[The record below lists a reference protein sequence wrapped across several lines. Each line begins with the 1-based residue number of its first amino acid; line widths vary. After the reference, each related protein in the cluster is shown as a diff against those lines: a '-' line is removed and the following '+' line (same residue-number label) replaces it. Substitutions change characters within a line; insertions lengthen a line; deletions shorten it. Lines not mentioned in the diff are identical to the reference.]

1 MKRNKKRSRWKILI
15 AVGLVL
21 ILLLGIYGGWE
32 LKRSSDSL
40 TVNEYTVSCD
50 KITEPIRFV
59 YLSDLHG
66 HEFGPENES
75 LAERVRAEAP
85 DFILLGGDIL
95 NSYSESA
102 DIPIQLVGKLS
113 KIAPVYYTIGN
124 HELEYLT
131 ERGEV
136 IYLNPED
143 KPWSPIVIPPD
154 MEGSFRKACEDAGAV
169 FLQREYD
176 ELTVKGQKIR
186 IGGLYEY
193 AFGKGGGRNSSPAE
207 ETASF
212 LRDFA
217 DTDAVRICLAHRPDS
232 FIFSKDS
239 EKWDADLIVSGH
251 LHGGQVV
258 LPFLG
263 GLYGAEQGLFPDYV
277 HGLYSLGGRPMLIS
291 SGLGSAKE
299 KLPRFNNPP
308 EIMVVTLTGAK
319 TEGLRQ

>member
-1 MKRNKKRSRWKILI
+1 MKREKKRGRWKIFI
-15 AVGLVL
+15 AVGLGL
-21 ILLLGIYGGWE
+21 ILFLGIYVGWE
-32 LKRSSDSL
+32 LRRSSDSL
-40 TVNEYTVSCD
+40 TVTEYTVSCD
-50 KITEPIRFV
+50 RITEPIRFV

-66 HEFGPENES
+66 HEFGQKNEN
-75 LAERVRAEAP
+75 LAERVRDESP

-95 NSYSESA
+95 NSYSENA
-102 DIPIQLVGKLS
+102 DIPVQLVGKLS
-113 KIAPVYYTIGN
+113 EIAPVYYTIGN

-131 ERGEV
+131 ERGEAV
-136 IYLNPED
+136 YLNPED
-143 KPWSPIVIPPD
+143 KSWSPIEIPRD
-154 MEGSFRKACEDAGAV
+154 VEGSFRKACEETGAV

-176 ELTVKGQKIR
+176 EITVKGQRIR

-193 AFGKGGGRNSSPAE
+193 AFGKGGSKNSSPAE

-212 LRDFA
+212 LKDFA

-232 FIFSKDS
+232 FIFNKDS
-239 EKWDADLIVSGH
+239 DIWDADLIVSGH

-263 GLYGAEQGLFPDYV
+263 GMYGAEQGLFPKYV

-308 EIMVVTLTGAK
+308 EIMVVTMTGTK
-319 TEGLRQ
+319 EE

>member
-1 MKRNKKRSRWKILI
+1 MKRDKKRGRWKVFI
-15 AVGLVL
+15 AVGLGL
-21 ILLLGIYGGWE
+21 ILLMGIYVGWE

-50 KITEPIRFV
+50 KITQPIRFV
-59 YLSDLHG
+59 YLSDLHDN
-66 HEFGPENES
+66 EFGQENEN
-75 LAERVRAEAP
+75 LVEQVRAEAP

-95 NSYSESA
+95 NSYSENA
-102 DIPIQLVGKLS
+102 EIPVQLVGKLS
-113 KIAPVYYTIGN
+113 EIAPVYYTIGN

-136 IYLNPED
+136 VYLDPED
-143 KPWSPIVIPPD
+143 KAWSPIGIPRD
-154 MEGSFRKACEDAGAV
+154 VEGSFRKACEDAGAV

-193 AFGKGGGRNSSPAE
+193 AFGKGGSNSSPAE

-212 LRDFA
+212 LKDFA

-232 FIFSKDS
+232 FIYSKDS

-258 LPFLG
+258 LPVFG
-263 GLYGAEQGLFPDYV
+263 GIYGAEQGLFPKYV

-308 EIMVVTLTGAK
+308 EIMVVTLIGTDAG
-319 TEGLRQ
+319 